1 MRQEKTAEPA
11 AAIEPAYYEVGYWK
25 RWSRVYDSLVKL
37 FFLPFGGELRFRDN
51 FVDFASSGR
60 VSRYWM
66 PAAAPGQ

>member
-37 FFLPFGGELRFRDN
+37 FFLPFGG
-51 FVDFASSGR
+51 
-60 VSRYWM
+60 
-66 PAAAPGQ
+66 